1 MKAKLRLNRSNWQI
15 FLLLLLPILFA
26 SLFSCAGK
34 TATGKSGK
42 QLEVVP
48 LERAYE
54 NIFFDTF
61 ETTETIKK
69 DYPQA
74 VIECQASAISWL
86 NMKNVFSRV
95 EKNKGKAKFDDNTLL
110 VKAQITEMRIVSG
123 SARFWGGAFAGSS
136 NINLKIKLIDASSGN
151 EVREKELSSATNPF
165 AAAWTMGATDK
176 SLPSDMGKILA
187 EYLLVA
193 VPHK

>member
-1 MKAKLRLNRSNWQI
+1 MKVQFRLNKSNWHI
-15 FLLLLLPILFA
+15 FQLLLLLILFA

-34 TATGKSGK
+34 TATGKSEK

-61 ETTETIKK
+61 ETTEIIKK
-69 DYPQA
+69 DYPLA
-74 VIECQASAISWL
+74 VIECQASAITWL

-95 EKNKGKAKFDDNTLL
+95 ENIKGKTKFDDKTLL
-110 VKAQITEMRIVSG
+110 VKAEITEIRIVSG
-123 SARFWGGAFAGSS
+123 AARLWGGAFAGSS
-136 NINLKIKLIDASSGN
+136 NINLKIKLIDASLGN
-151 EVREKELSSATNPF
+151 VIREKELSSATNPF
-165 AAAWTMGATDK
+165 GAAWTMGASDR

-187 EYLLVA
+187 EYLMAV
-193 VPHK
+193 VPHN

>member
-1 MKAKLRLNRSNWQI
+1 MKVQFRLNKSNWHI
-15 FLLLLLPILFA
+15 FQLLLLLILFA

-34 TATGKSGK
+34 TATGKSEK

-61 ETTETIKK
+61 ETTEIIKK

-74 VIECQASAISWL
+74 VIECQASAITWL

-95 EKNKGKAKFDDNTLL
+95 ENIKGKTEFDDKTLL
-110 VKAQITEMRIVSG
+110 VKAQITEIRIVSG
-123 SARFWGGAFAGSS
+123 AARLWGGAFAGSS
-136 NINLKIKLIDASSGN
+136 NINLKIKLIDASLGN
-151 EVREKELSSATNPF
+151 VIREKELSSATNPF
-165 AAAWTMGATDK
+165 GAAWTMGASDR

-187 EYLLVA
+187 EYLMAV
-193 VPHK
+193 VPHN